1 MLVAV
6 VVVLYAQLVQVV
18 AQVAAVLELI
28 TVLMELLELLIQVAV
43 VVVEVIILLL
53 LANAGGSGIV
63 IARYS
68 GLTQKAYG
76 GTVTNDGSNTIHTFN
91 SSGDFYT
98 GSALATGGHNYI

>member
-1 MLVAV
+1 ML
-6 VVVLYAQLVQVV
+6 
-18 AQVAAVLELI
+18 AA
-28 TVLMELLELLIQVAV
+28 
-43 VVVEVIILLL
+43 
-53 LANAGGSGIV
+53 AGGSGIV

-98 GSALATGGHNYI
+98 GSALATGGDNCF